1 MPHPPILTSPTRAP
15 SDPHPAYHPHDT
27 FPPPF
32 GTYELITKIVCVP
45 ILSCLRY
52 PDLGDELHIKCQ
64 CPTTK
69 VVLDRFAAKF
79 QWITR
84 LLDLPYLTTFSA
96 EETTQLVLGNLPAQ
110 ALQKE
115 LQRWIQEATPICG
128 EYAYV
133 LRTHITSLQ
142 PAVVDMS
149 SDDEGAAS

>member
-1 MPHPPILTSPTRAP
+1 LGTSLPKFCKRNYR
-15 SDPHPAYHPHDT
+15 DGYKK
-27 FPPPF
+27 PPPSA
-32 GTYELITKIVCVP
+32 VSV
-45 ILSCLRY
+45 R
-52 PDLGDELHIKCQ
+52 
-64 CPTTK
+64 
-69 VVLDRFAAKF
+69 
-79 QWITR
+79 
-84 LLDLPYLTTFSA
+84 DLPSLTTFSA